1 MAYQVRQYTSQNS
14 NNYIDIDN
22 IQQVDENLID
32 QHNVLSGIMTNI
44 ETQTQQQMLY
54 FTDTACEYTFEANN
68 IYYLAA
74 DLSYSLPTGEGAN
87 NINPNRIVTLK
98 LLNDATVTGQVEQYL
113 EEIAVSFSSQA
124 SQQQQKIYHVE
135 VIFKAIQNFNYIYF
149 LLNRDLQ
156 DLIRIQTQGS
166 DIEDDYVTVTSV
178 KILNLSDQLSNKI
191 SDINKA
197 IKIGM
202 QGTPGL
208 LMCINGEAIRIGNSG
223 IYEIKSG
230 YKITFLTFLK
240 KSSQYFILDCLM
252 DNSSSTNTS
261 EIEDI
266 NLD

>member
-1 MAYQVRQYTSQNS
+1 M
-14 NNYIDIDN
+14 
-22 IQQVDENLID
+22 
-32 QHNVLSGIMTNI
+32 
-44 ETQTQQQMLY
+44 
-54 FTDTACEYTFEANN
+54 
-68 IYYLAA
+68 
-74 DLSYSLPTGEGAN
+74 
-87 NINPNRIVTLK
+87 
-98 LLNDATVTGQVEQYL
+98 VTGQVEQYL

-135 VIFKAIQNFNYIYF
+135 VIFKAIQDFNYIYF

-166 DIEDDYVTVTSV
+166 DIEDDYVTVISDSL
-178 KILNLSDQLSNKI
+178 KILNLSNQSSNKI

-197 IKIGM
+197 IKIGV

-252 DNSSSTNTS
+252 DSSNANTS